1 MSRTTFRSQVLSRVI
16 LERSE
21 ESRISLPLPSSSGG
35 CGSGIQL
42 DAKNLT
48 PNPFPSGKGDRNL
61 KKEDGSG
68 FSSMRAPSPIR
79 RHESRVPTSPGG
91 GRGKKENG
99 RNPKW
104 IAPVFCCG
112 QIRG

>member
-35 CGSGIQL
+35 GGSGIQL

-79 RHESRVPTSPGG
+79 RHESRLPTSPEGEVRLRTG
-91 GRGKKENG
+91 AIQV
-99 RNPKW
+99 W

-112 QIRG
+112 QICG